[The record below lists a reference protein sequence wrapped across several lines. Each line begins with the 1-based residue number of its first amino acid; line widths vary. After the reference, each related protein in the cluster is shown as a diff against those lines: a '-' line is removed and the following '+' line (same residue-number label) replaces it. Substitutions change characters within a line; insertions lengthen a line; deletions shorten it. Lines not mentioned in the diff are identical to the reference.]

1 MICNVASL
9 LFCFVEVLVDK
20 IMSPRLN
27 SITMILILIIKIITY
42 IIFIPK
48 KTKVDLMSVISYFLL
63 LAHVCE
69 FIFSLIMNYNVEKV
83 LFKSNLFSLLGMSI
97 VNDQSIR
104 HKENILRHSLLAFV
118 MSHIIQP
125 PYCIAF

>member
-27 SITMILILIIKIITY
+27 SITMILIIKMITY
-42 IIFIPK
+42 IIFIRK
-48 KTKVDLMSVISYFLL
+48 KTKIDLMSVISYFLL
-63 LAHVCE
+63 LNHVCE

>member
-9 LFCFVEVLVDK
+9 LFCFVDVLVGK

-27 SITMILILIIKIITY
+27 SITMILIIKMNTY
-42 IIFIPK
+42 IIFIRK

-63 LAHVCE
+63 LTHVCE

-97 VNDQSIR
+97 LNDQSIR
-104 HKENILRHSLLAFV
+104 QRKHSPA
-118 MSHIIQP
+118 
-125 PYCIAF
+125 